1 LVPGVVEVRAR
12 VLPVAPG
19 SPLGAVILRR
29 FLSLEPL
36 LFDCC
41 FDEGVVVYRL
51 LSSGSDL
58 GLAVVEPGLELGPAL
73 DVVSCG
79 CRVDLLRAI
88 AVLPACRR
96 RGWGRLFVQ
105 RLLRLHPRL
114 VCLAAEGTEGFWRAL
129 APSMVVHPG
138 DGEGRRFV
146 SAEVAAHIRACGFCW
161 SGA

>member
-1 LVPGVVEVRAR
+1 MPGVAEVRAR

-29 FLSLEPL
+29 FLSLEPF

-41 FDEGVVVYRL
+41 SDEGMVVYRL

-58 GLAVVEPGLELGPAL
+58 ALAVVEPGLELGLAL
-73 DVVSCG
+73 GVLSCG
-79 CRVDLLRAI
+79 YGVDLLRAI

-96 RGWGRLFVQ
+96 HGWGRLFVQ

-114 VCLAAEGTEGFWRAL
+114 VCVAAEGTEGFWRAL
-129 APSMVVHPG
+129 APFMVAHPG
-138 DGEGRRFV
+138 DGEGCRFV
-146 SAEVAAHIRACGFCW
+146 SAEVAAHVRACGLCW
-161 SGA
+161 PTA